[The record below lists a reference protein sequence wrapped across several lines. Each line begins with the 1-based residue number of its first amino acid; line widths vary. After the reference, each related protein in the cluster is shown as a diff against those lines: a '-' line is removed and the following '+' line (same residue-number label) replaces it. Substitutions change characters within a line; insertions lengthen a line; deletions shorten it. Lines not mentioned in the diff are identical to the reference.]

1 MKPIAPALSPLTRPE
16 ILPLHSIATIATDR
30 ALIVAPHPDDE
41 ALGCA
46 GAIAMLRARGSKV
59 RILVTSDGAQSHPN
73 SCKYP
78 APALRSIRKNETLAA
93 MQLLGVEKA
102 DITFM
107 QLPDSAVPSTESPT
121 FNAAAALCHAYL
133 AATAPQL
140 LILPWRNDSH
150 PDHRATWQLFAAALA
165 RCTFAPRTLEY
176 PIWDWDLDR
185 RRSIAT
191 RLLTPW
197 RLDISPVVD
206 LKQQAIAAYR
216 SQIADLIDDDPTGFR
231 LSPEMLANFAHPWEI
246 YLESDR
252 AMQPIAV

>member
-1 MKPIAPALSPLTRPE
+1 MKPIAHPE
-16 ILPLHSIATIATDR
+16 ILPLHSIVTIATDR
-30 ALIVAPHPDDE
+30 ATIVAPHPDDE

-46 GAIAMLRARGSKV
+46 GAIAMLRARGAKV
-59 RILVTSDGAQSHPN
+59 RILVISDGTQSHPN
-73 SCKYP
+73 SRKYP
-78 APALRSIRKNETLAA
+78 APTLRSIRKNETLAA

-121 FNAAAALCHAYL
+121 FNAATDLCHAYL

-150 PDHRATWQLFAAALA
+150 PDHRATWQLFAAAQD

-176 PIWDWDLDR
+176 PIWGWSLDR
-185 RRSIAT
+185 RKSIAT
-191 RLLTPW
+191 RLLNPW

-252 AMQPIAV
+252 AMPPIAV